1 MIDVEKILT
10 DFCREYHLNIHFSAD
25 MPKGYE
31 TANGTFDITKN
42 TLFFN
47 TAMLAEAP
55 NYEVLFY
62 LFHELR
68 HALQYTCPQ
77 LFSEVLR
84 LSLDYVLMYDGTCYK
99 KVDGDW
105 VECKLEGTEQYL
117 SNAYLGQPYEED
129 ANHFA
134 YEQVK
139 RMLGTSKDLDE
150 LYSFWIPKKRLSDGE
165 YIRLYKEIDTK
176 ICNQIRS
183 ESNEKDQATRKV

>member
-1 MIDVEKILT
+1 MIDIEKIVT
-10 DFCREYHLNIHFSAD
+10 DFCRKYHLNIHFSTD
-25 MPKGYE
+25 MPEGYE
-31 TANGTFDITKN
+31 TANAAFDITKN

-47 TAMLAEAP
+47 AVMLAEAQ

-68 HALQYTCPQ
+68 HALQYTCPH

-99 KVDGDW
+99 MVDGDW
-105 VECKLEGTEQYL
+105 VECKLDGTEQFL
-117 SNAYLGQPYEED
+117 SNAYLGQPYELD

-139 RMLGTSKDLDE
+139 RVIGASKDLDE
-150 LYSFWIPKKRLSDGE
+150 LYSFWIPKNGLSDGE
-165 YIRLYKEIDTK
+165 YMRLYKEIDTK
-176 ICNQIRS
+176 ICNQIR
-183 ESNEKDQATRKV
+183 